1 MRSTELY
8 NDAGKLKAA
17 HEAFRG
23 AVKDQGLLG
32 YYWVKRAAEDP
43 YFYATKSADTAL
55 QEGLRPGSL
64 VKVATNLFSEKVHL
78 YYAVVDKPIVSDRE
92 SEYMKFEHVMLRFA
106 DGKTFKFTVS
116 DLIGSPLSDESLM
129 QNGDIKACDV
139 PDDLIKIVLGN
150 CPLKDEGACMKEAG
164 HE

>member
-17 HEAFRG
+17 HDAFRE
-23 AVKDQGLLG
+23 AVKDLLDN
-32 YYWVKRAAEDP
+32 YHWVRRAAEDP
-43 YFYATKSADTAL
+43 YFYATKPADTAL

-64 VKVATNLFSEKVHL
+64 VKVATNLFGEKVRLH
-78 YYAVVDKPIVSDRE
+78 YAVVDRPIITDKGN
-92 SEYMKFEHVMLRFA
+92 EYVKFEHVALRFA
-106 DGKTFKFTVS
+106 NGETREFTVR

-139 PDDLIKIVLGN
+139 PADLVKIALGN
-150 CPLKDEGACMKEAG
+150 CPLKSEGACMKV
-164 HE
+164 H

>member
-17 HEAFRG
+17 HEAFRE
-23 AVKDQGLLG
+23 AAKNLIMT
-32 YYWVKRAAEDP
+32 YKWVRRAAEDP
-43 YFYATKSADTAL
+43 YFYAVKPADTAL
-55 QEGLRPGSL
+55 QEGLRPGSI
-64 VKVATNLFSEKVHL
+64 VKVATNLFSEKVRLH
-78 YYAVVDKPIVSDRE
+78 YAIVDRPVISDRGN
-92 SEYMKFEHVMLRFA
+92 EYVKFEHVVLRFA
-106 DGKTFKFTVS
+106 NDETREFTVR

-139 PDDLIKIVLGN
+139 PADLIRVVPGN
-150 CPLKDEGACMKEAG
+150 CPLKDEGACMKGAR